1 MALTGRHWLLIVFI
15 GWLLGFQKGFIATVS
30 LAKKEKR
37 WHTSC
42 WLETLRTAW
51 GLGEIKT
58 GPPNTEGKER
68 PKEEAD
74 VSRWVDGGGNKQGNL
89 QDPPWTL
96 QGKWISPPACQK
108 LTSLYYTQ
116 PAIGV
121 NSISSRWSQQHFAL
135 SRLHHWG
142 RFLWAECT
150 LLSQGCILEADSSC
164 QNSVWNIHCKDR
176 GGGDEPPIAHR
187 QLRGQLKVMSPRWL
201 SPTEAKMWP
210 APCHAGAT
218 RWFDI
223 FYSLVLK
230 RERKLQGKWSGSK
243 FWFPQTTSSR
253 WDDFLWYPNMFCK

>member
-135 SRLHHWG
+135 SRLHPWS
-142 RFLWAECT
+142 R
-150 LLSQGCILEADSSC
+150 LLVPEQCLEY
-164 QNSVWNIHCKDR
+164 
-176 GGGDEPPIAHR
+176 
-187 QLRGQLKVMSPRWL
+187 
-201 SPTEAKMWP
+201 T
-210 APCHAGAT
+210 
-218 RWFDI
+218 
-223 FYSLVLK
+223 
-230 RERKLQGKWSGSK
+230 LQGQGRRWWASDCPPPAQGSTEGHVPSMTFSNRSQNVASTLPCWGNTLVWYILFSCSEKRKETTREVKWV
-243 FWFPQTTSSR
+243 
-253 WDDFLWYPNMFCK
+253 